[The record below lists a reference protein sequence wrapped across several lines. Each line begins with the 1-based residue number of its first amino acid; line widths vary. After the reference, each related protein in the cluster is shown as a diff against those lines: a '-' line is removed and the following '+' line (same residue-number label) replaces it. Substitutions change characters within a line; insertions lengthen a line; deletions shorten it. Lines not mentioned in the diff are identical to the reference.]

1 MLAAGLCAAVLACA
15 PATAAAAGLALTDET
30 ERIGPGVTLRHLVT
44 LSEIGWTD
52 AQVLTVDLQRD
63 GVRTDLLTAGPV
75 AKGSALS
82 EQVRAAGAVAGVN
95 GDFFDINNS
104 GAAIGPE
111 ISGGAIR
118 KSGIGRTQ
126 VAGVSTDRLGR
137 LANLTLQATAT
148 LPTGP
153 KPVRSLN
160 DPTDVGA
167 NQIAAYTPL
176 WGAFTRT
183 RGVQGAT
190 DVAEAIVTDGKVASI
205 NPTTAG
211 AGELPANSFALVGR
225 EAGAATIRALDV
237 GDPVSL
243 AYDLKSDITDRL
255 TFAVGGNVILVSGGV
270 PQPAA
275 GGELAPRTAIGFKDG
290 GKTLMLVTA
299 DGRQSLVAGPTV
311 RQTAELMADLGAET
325 ALNLDG
331 GGSTTMIARPLGNP
345 LPTLRNTPSDGS
357 ERSDP
362 NGVGIF
368 IAKGDGTVHDLAI
381 SPKQPRVFPGLRRT
395 FTAAG
400 LDDRDTPVPAGDVS
414 WTGGSP
420 VFTAPDTPGTVT
432 VTAKAGA
439 AEASTEVEV
448 LGEPVKLEPT
458 SLRLSYADAN
468 AAPSTLRVN
477 GRDADGFT
485 TTIDPADLTLDY
497 DEQVLAIT
505 PSGDGLRVDPIA
517 DGATILTVRAA
528 GLTARV
534 PVTVGAQRVLV
545 DGFDTEN
552 VWNYRHDRAAG
563 GTAQLVDEGR
573 TGKGLKVTYDFTQAT
588 ATRSAGG
595 VLRTQKTL
603 PGQPLRASVWV
614 KGDGNGQ
621 WVTISLRDAANKV
634 IDLRP
639 GYATGTEWT
648 KFSANLP
655 ATGVEYPVRVDNVR
669 LIETAAARQYK
680 GSFILDDLEVEVP
693 SEIATPAAEAPLA
706 DRLIDA
712 DGDLDADWSFA
723 ALSDVQFT
731 AAAPDLSKVAIAAL
745 KRIRT
750 HKPDF
755 VVLNGDIVDTGY
767 PADVALAK
775 QTLEAGGCDM
785 VETGAPS
792 APTADTV
799 PCLYVPGNHESYG
812 TDTLDAWKSVFG
824 ASYRTFD
831 HKGVR
836 FVLLNS
842 TRGTLRGSDYAQLPM
857 LQAALDSAAD
867 DASIKRVVV
876 FAHHP
881 TNDPDPG
888 DASQLGDRKEVQLI
902 EQLLSASKKPAL
914 MVGSHAQI
922 VNVNR
927 VEGVPYMVL
936 PSSGKSPYGT
946 PDRGGFTGW
955 VRYGVSDNAIAAD
968 VRAFAQTV
976 SITAPDALA
985 AGASATLGGE
995 LVQPN
1000 GVATGTRRVPLR
1012 YPMSVRWA
1020 GSDSLQ
1026 LNGTVDAARRA
1037 GKVAVLNTTT
1047 RELTAVRAGEV
1058 TVTAEAD
1065 SMHEGDDLAP
1075 VSGSKTI
1082 QVAPYVAPPVESTV
1096 GGSVPATLSL
1106 TLGAAP
1112 TFGTFRPGED
1122 GVYTASTAATV
1133 TSTAGDATLTIGN
1146 VGPLSNGA
1154 FALARPLEV
1163 LTGPKTYAG
1172 PVTNDTFA
1180 IGLQQKIAR
1189 TDPLRTGSYSR
1200 TLTFTLAT
1208 STP

>member
-1 MLAAGLCAAVLACA
+1 MTVAVLAV
-15 PATAAAAGLALTDET
+15 PSSAAAAGLALTDDT

-52 AQVLTVDLQRD
+52 AQILEVDLHQSA
-63 GVRTDLLTAGPV
+63 VRTDLLTAGPV
-75 AKGSALS
+75 ARGSALS
-82 EQVRAAGAVAGVN
+82 AQVREAGAVAGVN

-104 GAAIGPE
+104 NAAIGPE
-111 ISGGAIR
+111 ILSGAVR
-118 KSGIGRTQ
+118 KSGIGRSL

-137 LANLTLQATAT
+137 LANLTLQASAT
-148 LPTGP
+148 LPSGTRA
-153 KPVRSLN
+153 VRSLN

-167 NQIAAYTPL
+167 NNLAAYTPL
-176 WGAFTRT
+176 WGTYSRM
-183 RGVQGAT
+183 RGVQGST
-190 DVAEAIVTDGKVASI
+190 NVAEVIVTDGKVASI

-225 EAGAATIRALDV
+225 EAGAEAIRALQV
-237 GDPVSL
+237 GDAVSL
-243 AYDLKSDITDRL
+243 AYDLKSDIADQL
-255 TFAVGGNVILVSGGV
+255 TFAVGGNVVLVQNGI

-275 GGELAPRTAIGFKDG
+275 GGEQAPRTAIGFKNG

-331 GGSTTMIARPLGNP
+331 GGSTTMVARPLGNP
-345 LPTLRNTPSDGS
+345 LATVRNTPSDGS
-357 ERSDP
+357 ERADP
-362 NGVGIF
+362 NGVGVF
-368 IAKGDGTVHDLAI
+368 VAPGDGTLHDLVIA
-381 SPKQPRVFPGLRRT
+381 PADARVFPGMRRT

-400 LDDRDTPVPAGDVS
+400 LDDHDTPVPTGELT
-414 WTGGSP
+414 WTGASN
-420 VFTAPDTPGTVT
+420 VFTAPNEPGTVT
-432 VTAKAGA
+432 VTAKSGSV
-439 AEASTEVEV
+439 EASTDVRV
-448 LGEPVKLEPT
+448 LGKPVELEP
-458 SLRLSYADAN
+458 SALRLSYADPG
-468 AAPSTLRVN
+468 AATSTVRIN

-485 TTIDPADLTLDY
+485 TGIDPADLTLEY
-497 DEQVLAIT
+497 DNTVLEVT
-505 PSGDGLRVDPIA
+505 PVNGGLRVDPIA
-517 DGATILTVRAA
+517 DGATILTVKAA
-528 GLTARV
+528 GLTARI

-545 DGFDTEN
+545 DGFDTPN

-563 GTAQLVDEGR
+563 GSATIVDEGR
-573 TGKGLKVTYDFTQAT
+573 TGKGMKITYDFTQAT
-588 ATRSAGG
+588 ATRSAGA
-595 VLRTQKTL
+595 VLRTQRVL
-603 PGQPLRASVWV
+603 AGQPLRASVWV

-634 IDLRP
+634 LDLRP

-648 KFSANLP
+648 KFSVNLP

-669 LIETAAARQYK
+669 LIETSAAKQYK

-693 SEIATPAAEAPLA
+693 AEIATPAAEAAPA
-706 DRLIDA
+706 DRLVSR
-712 DGDLDADWSFA
+712 DGDLSDANWTFA

-731 AAAPDLSKVAIAAL
+731 AAAPDLSRVAIAAL
-745 KRIRT
+745 KRIRQ
-750 HKPDF
+750 HNPDF

-767 PADVALAK
+767 QADVDLAK

-785 VETGAPS
+785 VETGAPGT
-792 APTADTV
+792 PTADTV

-812 TDTLDAWKSVFG
+812 TDNLNAWKAVFG
-824 ASYRTFD
+824 DPYRTFD

-842 TRGTLRGSDYAQLPM
+842 TRGTFRGSDYAQLPM
-857 LQAALDSAAD
+857 LQQALESAAD
-867 DASIKRVVV
+867 DASVKRVVV

-902 EQLLSASKKPAL
+902 EKLLSESSKPAM

-922 VNVNR
+922 VNVDR
-927 VEGVPYMVL
+927 IEGVPYMVL

-955 VRYGVSDNAIAAD
+955 VRYGVSDDIKAD
-968 VRAFAQTV
+968 VRAFAQSVGV
-976 SITAPDALA
+976 SGPDALA
-985 AGASATLGGE
+985 AGSSATLGGE

-1000 GVATGTRRVPLR
+1000 GVATGTRKVPLR
-1012 YPMSVRWA
+1012 YPMSVRWK

-1026 LNGTVDAARRA
+1026 LNGSVDDARKA
-1037 GKVAVLNTTT
+1037 GKVAVLNTAT

-1065 SMHEGDDLAP
+1065 SMRDGDDLAP
-1075 VSGSKTI
+1075 ITGSKTI
-1082 QVAPYVAPPVESTV
+1082 VVGPYVAPPVEGTV
-1096 GGSVPATLSL
+1096 GGSVPATLAL
-1106 TLGAAP
+1106 TLGTAP
-1112 TFGTFRPGED
+1112 TFPAFVPGVDDTYE
-1122 GVYTASTAATV
+1122 ASTAATV
-1133 TSTAGDATLTIGN
+1133 TSTAGEATLSVSNPGHLT
-1146 VGPLSNGA
+1146 NGA
-1154 FALARPLEV
+1154 FQLAQPLETPN
-1163 LTGPKTYAG
+1163 LPKTFSG

-1180 IGLQQKIAR
+1180 IGFRQTIAKN
-1189 TDPLRTGSYSR
+1189 DPLRTGTYSR